1 MRFELIPYGNP
12 VRFYGEDRPE
22 GLYPLFVQNIVIDA
36 SVKPDHIPCMQFKD
50 GMYSDR
56 FGSTEY
62 IEDTEGPVARCVT
75 SVELE
80 LIFEQYDVHSI
91 EYKEGWAFKGS
102 TELFATFIDETMEGK
117 SKATIEGNTGM
128 RQIFKLR
135 ANSSYG
141 KLGTSTRFASMKPVK
156 RDGRKETFDR
166 QKLMR
171 GLVTATV
178 KRDVPMSTLTGLIDD
193 IESELRDGQTLEV
206 SSEDL
211 GSMVLK
217 RLISVD
223 KVAYVRFAS
232 VYRDFKDVDEF
243 SEELRSLND

>member
-1 MRFELIPYGNP
+1 MRCPKCGCEESKVVDSRPSENNDAIRRRRECTSCGF
-12 VRFYGEDRPE
+12 RFTTYERCE
-22 GLYPLFVQNIVIDA
+22 EMPLMV
-36 SVKPDHIPCMQFKD
+36 
-50 GMYSDR
+50 
-56 FGSTEY
+56 
-62 IEDTEGPVARCVT
+62 
-75 SVELE
+75 
-80 LIFEQYDVHSI
+80 
-91 EYKEGWAFKGS
+91 
-102 TELFATFIDETMEGK
+102 
-117 SKATIEGNTGM
+117 
-128 RQIFKLR
+128 
-135 ANSSYG
+135 
-141 KLGTSTRFASMKPVK
+141 VK

-193 IESELRDGQTLEV
+193 VEASLRDGGTLEV
-206 SSEDL
+206 SSVDV

-217 RLISVD
+217 RLISID